1 VKRQGWDGHVEG
13 ETIMINNKPKVITVS
28 DLCPVVKKYGL
39 ALSAMRLTNAS
50 LYSCVD
56 KIQCL
61 VSSSIDYNLEH
72 QKMLVEKH
80 KSIAQ
85 VIQTNTGIFFLQ
97 SVSTSSEFYV
107 DGGHSLIQLRQWAV
121 GVQDCIDISFEAACT
136 FTNSSTID
144 EACAIM
150 RMACQAGLLK
160 MVVVYDRYRRSFKDD
175 DQPYSIYYGAP
186 LIDTNRMFSC
196 IKNCDDTD
204 MCEYEGD
211 DRYWKFSCDFT
222 VTDDEKDS
230 VFTPILLVS
239 KKNFPA
245 SSGSTDIKT
254 NDFVLCSP
262 NHNTPKSYF
271 VRLLHPVDNV
281 VIWSGYFRI
290 VKPGMIS
297 GTSGAELLDDGKGAR
312 SVPFWLYR
320 NSLVKSP
327 WTKTKPRLFSYRN

>member
-1 VKRQGWDGHVEG
+1 
-13 ETIMINNKPKVITVS
+13 MINNKPKVIAVS
-28 DLCPVVKKYGL
+28 DLSAVVKKYGL

-50 LYSCVD
+50 LYSCID

-61 VSSSIDYNLEH
+61 MSSSMDANLEH
-72 QKMLVEKH
+72 QKMLVDKY

-85 VIQTNTGIFFLQ
+85 VIQANTGMFFLQ
-97 SVSTSSEFYV
+97 SISTSSEFYV
-107 DGGHSLIQLRQWAV
+107 DSAHSLIQLRQWAV
-121 GVQDCIDISFEAACT
+121 GVQDCIDISFEAAFT

-144 EACAIM
+144 EACSIM
-150 RMACQAGLLK
+150 RMACQAGLMK
-160 MVVVYDRYRRSFKDD
+160 MVVVYDRYRRSFKDE

-196 IKNCDDTD
+196 IKNFDDTD
-204 MCEYEGD
+204 LCEYED
-211 DRYWKFSCDFT
+211 DNRYWRFVCDFT
-222 VTDDEKDS
+222 ITDDEKDS

-245 SSGSTDIKT
+245 SSGSINIKT

-271 VRLLHPVDNV
+271 VRILHPVDNV

-290 VKPGMIS
+290 VKPGMIN
-297 GTSGAELLDDGKGAR
+297 GTNGAELLDDGKGAR
-312 SVPFWLYR
+312 FVFVDFLR
-320 NSLVKSP
+320 NDTFGS
-327 WTKTKPRLFSYRN
+327 